1 MDMRVTQSMLSNN
14 MVNNLSKS
22 YERLA
27 KLQEQINSQKKY
39 TKPSDDPVAA
49 MLGMGYRTELNQIEQ
64 YSRNIGEANN
74 WVDTTDA
81 TISQAVS
88 ALQRAREITVQA
100 STGTLTAD
108 QRKSIAEELVQI
120 KEHLTDLGD
129 TQVGGKYIFNGIDT
143 NVKPSEKGVYGAGEI
158 KLEVFSGISIQI
170 NTNGEDLFGK
180 ALGDDGSIQK
190 TIDSLNN
197 NDDSIDKRL
206 TDLDTTIDK
215 FLSVQAKVGAVQNR
229 VDLMS
234 DRLKQQEVFATEI
247 LSKNE
252 DIDIEKAILNLTTQ
266 ESIHNAALSVGAK
279 IIQPTLLDFLR

>member
-88 ALQRAREITVQA
+88 ALQRAREISVQA

>member
-1 MDMRVTQSMLSNN
+1 MRVTQSMLSNN
-14 MVNNLSKS
+14 MVNNLGKS

-64 YSRNIGEANN
+64 FSRNIGEANN

-88 ALQRAREITVQA
+88 ALQRARELTVQA

-108 QRKSIAEELVQI
+108 QRKSISEELIQI

-143 NVKPSEKGVYGAGEI
+143 NVKPSIDKKYGVGEI

-170 NTNGEDLFGK
+170 NTNGKELFGDT
-180 ALGDDGSIQK
+180 LGKDGSIQK
-190 TIDSLNN
+190 TIDDLTSNEG
-197 NDDSIDKRL
+197 SIDDRL
-206 TDLDTTIDK
+206 KDLDGTINL
-215 FLSVQAKVGAVQNR
+215 FLSVQAQVGARQNR

-234 DRLKQQEVFATEI
+234 DRLKQQELFATEI

>member
-1 MDMRVTQSMLSNN
+1 MRVTQSMLSNN

-27 KLQEQINSQKKY
+27 KLQDQINTQKKY

-49 MLGMGYRTELNQIEQ
+49 MLGMGYRTELNQIGQ

-74 WVDTTDA
+74 WVDTTDS
-81 TISQAVS
+81 TLSQGIS

-100 STGTLTAD
+100 SNGSLTAD
-108 QRKSIAEELVQI
+108 QRKSISEELIQI
-120 KEHLTDLGD
+120 KEHLKDLGD
-129 TQVGGKYIFNGIDT
+129 TQLGGKYIFNGSNT
-143 NVKPSEKGVYGAGEI
+143 NVKPSDSGQYGDGEI
-158 KLEVFSGISIQI
+158 KLEVFSGISIQV
-170 NTNGEDLFGK
+170 NTNGQALFGDT
-180 ALGDDGSIQK
+180 LGKNGSIQK
-190 TIDSLNN
+190 TIDALNN
-197 NDDSIDKRL
+197 NEDSIDERL
-206 TDLDTTIDK
+206 NDLDGTIDL
-215 FLSVQAKVGAVQNR
+215 FLSVQAQVGARQNR

-252 DIDIEKAILNLTTQ
+252 DIDIEKAILSLTTQ

-279 IIQPTLLDFLR
+279 IIQPSLLDFLR

>member
-1 MDMRVTQSMLSNN
+1 MRVTQSMLSNN

-27 KLQEQINSQKKY
+27 QLQDQINSQKKY

-49 MLGMGYRTELNQIEQ
+49 MLGMGYRTELNQIGQ

-74 WVDTTDA
+74 WVDTTDS
-81 TISQAVS
+81 TLSQGIS

-100 STGTLTAD
+100 SSGTLTAD
-108 QRKSIAEELVQI
+108 QRKTISEELAQI

-129 TQVGGKYIFNGIDT
+129 TQLGGKYIFNGSNT
-143 NVKPSEKGVYGAGEI
+143 NVKPSDGGQYGNGEI
-158 KLEVFSGISIQI
+158 KLEVFSGISIQV
-170 NTNGEDLFGK
+170 NTNGQALFGDT
-180 ALGDDGSIQK
+180 LGKNGSIQK
-190 TIDSLNN
+190 TIDALNN
-197 NDDSIDKRL
+197 NEDNIDERL
-206 TDLDTTIDK
+206 DDLDDTIDL
-215 FLSVQAKVGAVQNR
+215 FLSVQAQVGARQNR

-279 IIQPTLLDFLR
+279 IIQPSLLDFLR

>member
-1 MDMRVTQSMLSNN
+1 MRVTQSMLSNN

-27 KLQEQINSQKKY
+27 KLQDQINTQKKY

-64 YSRNIGEANN
+64 YSRNIGEATN
-74 WVDTTDA
+74 WVDTTDS
-81 TISQAVS
+81 TLSEGIS
-88 ALQRAREITVQA
+88 ALQRARELTVQA
-100 STGTLTAD
+100 STGTLTAE
-108 QRKSIAEELVQI
+108 QRKTISEELVQI
-120 KEHLTDLGD
+120 KEHLKDLGD
-129 TQVGGKYIFNGIDT
+129 TQLGGKYIFNGSNT
-143 NVKPSEKGVYGAGEI
+143 NVKPSESGVYGNGEI
-158 KLEVFSGISIQI
+158 KLEVFSGISIQV
-170 NTNGEDLFGK
+170 NTNGQALFGDT
-180 ALGDDGSIQK
+180 LGDDGSIQK
-190 TIDSLNN
+190 TINALNN
-197 NDDSIDKRL
+197 NEDTIDERL
-206 TDLDTTIDK
+206 KDLDETIDL
-215 FLSVQAKVGAVQNR
+215 FLSVQAQVGARQNR

-279 IIQPTLLDFLR
+279 IIQPSLLDFLR

>member
-1 MDMRVTQSMLSNN
+1 MRVTQSMLSNN

-27 KLQEQINSQKKY
+27 KLQDQINTQKKY

-64 YSRNIGEANN
+64 YSRNIGEATN
-74 WVDTTDA
+74 WVDTTDS
-81 TISQAVS
+81 TLSEGIS
-88 ALQRAREITVQA
+88 ALQRARELTVQA
-100 STGTLTAD
+100 STGTLTAE
-108 QRKSIAEELVQI
+108 QRKTISEELVQI
-120 KEHLTDLGD
+120 KEHLKDLGD
-129 TQVGGKYIFNGIDT
+129 TQLGGKYIFNGSNT
-143 NVKPSEKGVYGAGEI
+143 NVKPSESGVYGEGEI
-158 KLEVFSGISIQI
+158 KLEVFSGISIQV
-170 NTNGEDLFGK
+170 NTNGQALFGDT
-180 ALGDDGSIQK
+180 LGDDGSMQK
-190 TIDSLNN
+190 TIDALNN
-197 NDDSIDKRL
+197 NEDTIDERL
-206 TDLDTTIDK
+206 KDLDETIDL
-215 FLSVQAKVGAVQNR
+215 FLSVQAQVGARQNR

-279 IIQPTLLDFLR
+279 IIQPSLLDFLR

>member
-1 MDMRVTQSMLSNN
+1 MRVTQSMLSNN

-22 YERLA
+22 YEHLA

-143 NVKPSEKGVYGAGEI
+143 NVKPSIDKKYGEGKIE
-158 KLEVFSGISIQI
+158 LEVFSGISIQI
-170 NTNGEDLFGK
+170 NTNGQDLFGK

-190 TIDSLNN
+190 AIDSLNN
-197 NDDSIDKRL
+197 NDNSIDERL

>member
-1 MDMRVTQSMLSNN
+1 MRVTQSMLSNN

-22 YERLA
+22 YEHLA
-27 KLQEQINSQKKY
+27 KLQEQINTQKKY

-64 YSRNIGEANN
+64 FSRNIGEANN
-74 WVDTTDA
+74 WVDTTDS
-81 TISQAVS
+81 TLSQAVS
-88 ALQRAREITVQA
+88 ALQRARELTVQA

-108 QRKSIAEELVQI
+108 QRKSISEELIQI

-143 NVKPSEKGVYGAGEI
+143 NVKPSIDKKYGEGEI

-170 NTNGEDLFGK
+170 NTNGQKLFGDT
-180 ALGDDGSIQK
+180 LGKDGSIQK
-190 TIDSLNN
+190 TIDDLTNN
-197 NDDSIDKRL
+197 EGSIDDRL
-206 TDLDTTIDK
+206 KDLDGTIDL
-215 FLSVQAKVGAVQNR
+215 FLSVQAQVGARQNR

>member
-1 MDMRVTQSMLSNN
+1 MRVTQSMLSNN

-27 KLQEQINSQKKY
+27 KLQEQINTQKKY

-108 QRKSIAEELVQI
+108 QRKSIAEELIQI
-120 KEHLTDLGD
+120 KEHLTNLGD

-143 NVKPSEKGVYGAGEI
+143 NVKPSEKSVYGAGEI

-170 NTNGEDLFGK
+170 NTNGQDLFGT

-190 TIDSLNN
+190 TIESLNK
-197 NDDSIDKRL
+197 NDDSIDERL